1 MRRISENAMG
11 GRSIPLGL
19 VGAFLEGCEEGGELK
34 DRAVPGGRERGRG
47 EGHGGRTGARGHV
60 KGGAVVKER
69 ENGGRSNRRG
79 CLLLL
84 QEGKDRS
91 DVGQRGGEC
100 RVGHGGTGCGRSKGG
115 TAIGAGR
122 ARINGDDGERLRRVE
137 GREKFQGNVGLDNL

>member
-1 MRRISENAMG
+1 MRRKSENAMG

-84 QEGKDRS
+84 QEGKDCS
-91 DVGQRGGEC
+91 DVGQRGGEG
-100 RVGHGGTGCGRSKGG
+100 RVGHGGTGCGRSK
-115 TAIGAGR
+115 
-122 ARINGDDGERLRRVE
+122 
-137 GREKFQGNVGLDNL
+137 